1 MKTIYIIVSAFI
13 VLFTI
18 SCEKKAAVCSDKLL
32 ADSLAAVAAD
42 AFNSGD
48 VSKALSIYASDAVFL
63 NGPLKMS
70 NPDTI
75 ANGFK
80 YMFQHSRN
88 FTYYPCLSSV
98 TKELVFIEGMFTF
111 EWHADNNMSI
121 GKGSMIVIFKK
132 QADNKWKI
140 TYCEENHGDI
150 VKN

>member
-1 MKTIYIIVSAFI
+1 MKTKYFILSAFI
-13 VLFTI
+13 IFFTI
-18 SCEKKAAVCSDKLL
+18 SCEKKTVVNSDKLL

-48 VSKALSIYASDAVFL
+48 VSKALNTYASDAVFL
-63 NGPLKMS
+63 NGTAKMS
-70 NPDTI
+70 NIDTI
-75 ANGFK
+75 ANAFK
-80 YMFQHSRN
+80 YMFQHSKN
-88 FTYYPCLSSV
+88 FKYYPCLSSV

-111 EWHADNNMSI
+111 EWHMDNNMSI

-132 QADNKWKI
+132 QADKKWKI